1 MDTDELMRLL
11 ADRPGCC
18 ARLREAAEVEINR
31 LNEIVDGG
39 CWSCEG
45 GAGTG
50 DILADARKW
59 LADFAD
65 SRDEQRTH
73 YEGCQRS
80 WTHSTC
86 LIRKMADEIERL
98 GGLAKGMEA
107 AIKTSGLSYRNTDS
121 GPALVSEYCSPHIVR
136 R

>member
-1 MDTDELMRLL
+1 MNDGSPEPKAHLPNTVH
-11 ADRPGCC
+11 AGC
-18 ARLREAAEVEINR
+18 R
-31 LNEIVDGG
+31 
-39 CWSCEG
+39 SCESD
-45 GAGTG
+45 AGTG

-59 LADFAD
+59 LADFSD

-73 YEGCQRS
+73 YEGCHRS

-98 GGLAKGMEA
+98 GALVEGMEA
-107 AIKTSGLSYRNTDS
+107 AIETSGFVYRNTDS
-121 GPALVSEYCSPHIVR
+121 GPSLVEYRSPQAVR